1 MKKTFLIL
9 ATLLALLTGTA
20 YAQDWPS
27 RSIRFISPFAAG
39 GSNDIATRVIAEKL
53 MLKLRQPI
61 IVENKAGANTRIATE
76 MISRADPDGYNFLM
90 VAAPHTTNPALYG
103 RLPYDTITDFAPI
116 VQVVRAPLFLMVP
129 ANSPVKSVADLL
141 AASARQP
148 SGLNVSSPGT
158 GTAPHLAL
166 ELFNQ
171 LAKSNLNHIPYKG
184 DAPAVTELLGERLD
198 AGIHPII
205 TPLPHIKTG
214 KLRVLAVFGSTR
226 SSLLPE
232 VPSLGELG
240 YPNTGVYTW
249 FGLVGPAGLPA
260 AIVERLN
267 TDINEILA
275 QPDVRQR
282 FAEMG
287 METVGGSSEQFSRF
301 VREDIRKWKDLVATR
316 NIKPD

>member
-1 MKKTFLIL
+1 MFLI
-9 ATLLALLTGTA
+9 
-20 YAQDWPS
+20 
-27 RSIRFISPFAAG
+27 
-39 GSNDIATRVIAEKL
+39 
-53 MLKLRQPI
+53 
-61 IVENKAGANTRIATE
+61 
-76 MISRADPDGYNFLM
+76 
-90 VAAPHTTNPALYG
+90 
-103 RLPYDTITDFAPI
+103 
-116 VQVVRAPLFLMVP
+116 VP
-129 ANSPVKSVADLL
+129 ANSPLKSVADLL

-148 SGLNVSSPGT
+148 SGLNVSSPGN

-171 LAKSNLNHIPYKG
+171 VAKSNLNHIPYKG

-205 TPLPHIKTG
+205 TPLPHIKSG

-226 SSLLPE
+226 SPLLPE

-240 YPNTGVYTW
+240 YANTGVYTW
-249 FGLVGPAGLPA
+249 FGLVGPAGLPT

-267 TDINEILA
+267 KDINEILA

-287 METVGGSSEQFSRF
+287 METVGGSSEEFSRF
-301 VREDIRKWKDLVATR
+301 VREDIQKWKDLVATR
-316 NIKPD
+316 NIKPN